1 MSSQVMSEE
10 AATKRRKRKKEVE
23 SVLQSVLIL
32 FSILIDLQDEI
43 QSKDTKPEK
52 AKKKQVE
59 AGQFYS
65 MPHAVKSPLF
75 N

>member
-1 MSSQVMSEE
+1 M
-10 AATKRRKRKKEVE
+10 
-23 SVLQSVLIL
+23 LQSVLIL

-59 AGQFYS
+59 AGQFIQCL
-65 MPHAVKSPLF
+65 MQ
-75 N
+75 